1 MSDYVLPV
9 VLIAAVGGVLWYWRH
24 TWVREQIR
32 QRLKAGSE
40 SDDTAEIAELPF
52 ARRHH
57 IFPWVC
63 GIVVAALLIF
73 AVNWPNNISVALGVV
88 VALLLTQVDAWILEI
103 RLSRIE
109 SQLADCIDMLV
120 ASVQAGSSLQS
131 ALEVASNEIMEPL
144 KGELQ
149 EMVARLRL
157 GDAPT
162 DVFELLRQR
171 VPAET
176 FRLFCTTLSV
186 NWEVGGGLANTLASI
201 GQTIRDRITISR
213 QIRTLSTQGR
223 ITTLAVLSITYLLAA
238 MMWQSDPPRMIGFLS
253 IPTGQWLV
261 TGALLLQGIGIAMV
275 AKLSRPKV

>member
-1 MSDYVLPV
+1 MNAYVFPIGLT
-9 VLIAAVGGVLWYWRH
+9 AAVGGVLWYWRH
-24 TWVREQIR
+24 TWVRDQIR
-32 QRLKAGSE
+32 QRLLAGSE
-40 SDDTAEIAELPF
+40 TEAAVPETERAF

-57 IFPWVC
+57 ILPWVC
-63 GIVVAALLIF
+63 GVILAALLILAF
-73 AVNWPNNISVALGVV
+73 SWPTNISVALGIVA
-88 VALLLTQVDAWILEI
+88 ALLLMQVDAWIYEI
-103 RLSRIE
+103 RLGRIE
-109 SQLADCIDMLV
+109 AQLADCIDMLV

-131 ALEVASNEIMEPL
+131 ALEIASNDSGQPL
-144 KGELQ
+144 QGELQ

-162 DVFELLRQR
+162 DVFELLEQR

-176 FRLFCTTLSV
+176 FRLFCTTLTV

-201 GQTIRDRITISR
+201 GQTIRDRMTIAR

-223 ITTLAVLSITYLLAA
+223 ITTLAVLSITYFLGA
-238 MMWQSDPPRMIGFLS
+238 MMWQSDPPRMIGFLTS
-253 IPTGQWLV
+253 LPGQWLV